1 MAPKTGPN
9 KDHPV
14 EITLRCE
21 AKTIEEFMAAL
32 ADSGFACAYR
42 VDGRIVDGQGL
53 KVRVVK
59 LSPVLAALENK

>member
-1 MAPKTGPN
+1 MNSWLLSVAPKTGPN
-9 KDHPV
+9 KDQPV
-14 EITLRCE
+14 EIALQCE

-42 VDGRIVDGQGL
+42 VDDRVVDGQGL

-59 LSPVLAALENK
+59 L